1 MSSQRLQKIL
11 FMRHGIAVD
20 RDEFVGED
28 DKRPLTDK
36 GVKKVAMVARKM
48 ADLFV
53 PDVIVSSDLVR
64 AQETAAICRDAL
76 LRERGDLVPMH
87 VLKGQNN
94 ILRPESH
101 PQEWIAFFAA
111 EPRLQMASTV
121 LVVGHE
127 PNLSGVLQMVTKGQA
142 KITKF
147 KKAGLAVLEPDA
159 PGSHWHLKAYW
170 APKDWN

>member
-20 RDEFVGED
+20 RDEFVGKDE
-28 DKRPLTDK
+28 KRPLTDK
-36 GVKKVAMVARKM
+36 GIKKVAMVARKM

-53 PDVIVSSDLVR
+53 PDMIVSSDFLR
-64 AQETAAICRDAL
+64 ARETATICRDAML
-76 LRERGDLVPMH
+76 SEHGDLVPLR
-87 VLKGQNN
+87 VLKGKNN
-94 ILRPESH
+94 ILRPESD
-101 PQEWIAFFAA
+101 PQEWLAFFGA
-111 EPRLQMASTV
+111 EPRLQMASTL

-127 PNLSGVLQMVTKGQA
+127 PNLSAVVQLVTKGQG

-147 KKAGLAVLEPDA
+147 KKSGLAVLEPEA

-170 APKDWN
+170 APRDWS